1 MTEQFQL
8 FDLLPEDEFAALK
21 ADIAKRGVLVPIEF
35 DSDGNILDGHHRH
48 RACAELGIKDYP
60 TVTRLFASDDEKEE
74 HVVTLNVRRRHLT
87 SEQKRKWVAWFLARH
102 PERADRW
109 IGADVGVDKN
119 TVESVR
125 TELESTGEIPQ
136 LNYRVGSDG
145 KTRQLPQPKPT
156 PAPTIFS
163 TSRQAPRAQAALTDM
178 GSAAPTKQLDLKAAE
193 RSARDLAKDA
203 AREAAD
209 PSPIR
214 TAEVTIEHCS
224 LIDLEVAA
232 DTVDLIFTD
241 PPYPREFVS
250 LWSDLGAL
258 AAKALKPGG
267 LVVAYS
273 GQMFLPEVYQRM
285 GEHLDYWWTYA
296 VVHDGAFFQLRARH
310 VQVGWKPLVV
320 FRKPGGDAFPPWSN
334 DIVSDGSREKAG
346 HEWQQSEAEA
356 AYWID
361 KLTNG
366 GDLILDPFLG
376 SGTTAAVAHGLG
388 RRFIGCDV
396 DALAVERTKERL
408 K

>member
-1 MTEQFQL
+1 MTEQFQF
-8 FDLLPEDEFAALK
+8 FDPLPEDEFQALK
-21 ADIAKRGVLVPIEF
+21 ADIAKRGVLVPIEY
-35 DSDGNILDGHHRH
+35 DSDKNILDGHHRE
-48 RACAELGIKDYP
+48 RACSELGIKDFP
-60 TVTRLFASDDEKEE
+60 VVTRLFASDEEKEE
-74 HVVTLNVRRRHLT
+74 HVVTLNVRRRHLNG
-87 SEQKRKWVAWFLARH
+87 EQKRKWVAWFLTRH
-102 PERADRW
+102 PERSNRE
-109 IGADVGVDKN
+109 IGREVGVDDK
-119 TVESVR
+119 TVGSVR
-125 TELESTGEIPQ
+125 AELESTAEIPQ
-136 LNYRVGSDG
+136 LETRVGRDG
-145 KTRQLPQPKPT
+145 KSR
-156 PAPTIFS
+156 PAVAPSIFS
-163 TSRQAPRAQAALTDM
+163 TSRQAPRAQEALTDL
-178 GSAAPTKQLDLKAAE
+178 GTSAPARQLDLKSAE
-193 RSARDLAKDA
+193 RAARDHAKEV

-214 TAEVTIEHCS
+214 TEEVTIEHCS
-224 LIDLEVAA
+224 LVDLEVAA
-232 DTVDLIFTD
+232 DSVDLIFTD
-241 PPYPREFVS
+241 PPYPSEFVP

-320 FRKPGGDAFPPWSN
+320 FRKPGGEAFPPWSN
-334 DIVSDGSREKAG
+334 DIVSDGSREKTG

-361 KLTNG
+361 KLTSG
-366 GDLILDPFLG
+366 SDLILDPFLG